1 MKNRNRRW
9 AFLLTGAMLTAQ
21 FSVPAYAEEN
31 LIEIA
36 EDQILEIEEE
46 VQSEIPQE
54 IYPEEEFTDE
64 DLIIEDVPEDL
75 APENLAPEDL
85 AESNLLLDGEEE
97 VQFEEEQTTEY
108 GASVTAT
115 VNTAEE
121 LKAAWDAGDAQ
132 TNKNVVINVTQ
143 NICFAD
149 NDWLY
154 AKQGVTYTIDAGKT
168 DGSRYTIS
176 KLRLYADENGT
187 DMPNVTVNADLVST
201 DGETAVDIQDKIK
214 VQINGNITSDAAG
227 IFVTKG
233 ADVTVTGDVIT
244 LAENGFALKATE
256 GSKVS
261 VEGSV
266 SSSNSPYGICASG
279 SDTQV
284 LVEGDVTVALQ
295 KERIA
300 MPEVF
305 GMIDASE
312 GAAVTVGRNVIG
324 ENGSG
329 RNGIQA
335 TGINTTVTVQGDVL
349 QGNIVSRSAMV
360 SVEGNVDASGW
371 RNYYGLCASGK
382 NPDTVGKIY
391 VGGNMISTQAA
402 VRLLDYGNIEIGGD
416 INSSWEVIKI
426 DGSGEVTVGG
436 NAIGDGIYDT
446 FYKGEE
452 QLSERDVR
460 IQIDG
465 YMYAKNYA
473 FGSRYGVYPSDGI
486 RLNVTIGGCVRT
498 DGGMYCTDDWNE
510 DASCTFENFKDTV
523 TWGEHDYHIADQNET
538 SHIWE
543 CSVCGGQK
551 EEAHYGGTATCTEGP
566 ECEVCG
572 EEYEPELGHKLTKI
586 PKKEATCTEDGHEE
600 YWKCEVCGL
609 LFDDEDGEDEIELE
623 DTVIEATGHDYE
635 IADQNETSH
644 IWECSVCGDQKEETH
659 YGGTATCT
667 EGPECEVCGEE
678 YEPELG
684 HKLTKIPKKEATCTE
699 DGHEE
704 YWKCEVCGLLF
715 DDEDGE
721 DEIELEDTVIEATG
735 HEVTEVKNAKKA
747 TYSADGYTGDTYCAS
762 CGVKLKDGSVIPA
775 LTETAG
781 QLQKNNNAIN
791 AKLKGAWSEKS
802 IKVTWGKVSR
812 ADGYDIYAERCGVT
826 LNSRKLCVSVHKGS
840 ATSVKINK
848 ISGKKLSS
856 GASYKFRVRAWRMVN
871 NKKKYIAT
879 SLVIHVAGKNS
890 KAYTNV
896 KKLTA
901 EKTSYTL
908 KKGRSV
914 QISVKAEKQSGSK
927 KLLSASHTSRLRY
940 WSTNTQVAK
949 VNAKGKVTA
958 KGKGSCYI
966 YVISACGT
974 KTKVKITVK

>member
-1 MKNRNRRW
+1 MAEGRKRPMKNRNRRW

-256 GSKVS
+256 GSKVA
-261 VEGSV
+261 VAGSV

-543 CSVCGGQK
+543 CSVCGG
-551 EEAHYGGTATCTEGP
+551 
-566 ECEVCG
+566 
-572 EEYEPELGHKLTKI
+572 
-586 PKKEATCTEDGHEE
+586 
-600 YWKCEVCGL
+600 
-609 LFDDEDGEDEIELE
+609 
-623 DTVIEATGHDYE
+623 
-635 IADQNETSH
+635 
-644 IWECSVCGDQKEETH
+644 QKEETH

>member
-1 MKNRNRRW
+1 MAEGRKRPMKNRNRRW

-551 EEAHYGGTATCTEGP
+551 EEAHYGGTATCT
-566 ECEVCG
+566 
-572 EEYEPELGHKLTKI
+572 K
-586 PKKEATCTEDGHEE
+586 
-600 YWKCEVCGL
+600 
-609 LFDDEDGEDEIELE
+609 
-623 DTVIEATGHDYE
+623 
-635 IADQNETSH
+635 
-644 IWECSVCGDQKEETH
+644 
-659 YGGTATCT
+659 
-667 EGPECEVCGEE
+667 GPECEVCGEE